1 MLRKI
6 RRRRSE
12 ELALKEEDLIRHYP
26 RLWHM
31 AEDGSW
37 DSIRKHGLLSTS
49 ALLDLY
55 KYNGKARHALESA
68 RRPESVLISADE
80 LPHAVVRD
88 QKPMTAPALEKC
100 LTDGTTPEQ
109 WFETLNSRVFFWLS
123 RERLRG
129 LLNARAYRSRPQTVL
144 TLDTASLVDANRDRI
159 RLSPINSGATIY
171 NPAPRGLD
179 TFSTVSDFQ
188 FDERRKTRTLD
199 NAVVELTVLGGVPD
213 IPDHAI
219 AVHSIHSGKKTELWR
234 RPGTDPDD
242 GP

>member
-1 MLRKI
+1 M
-6 RRRRSE
+6 
-12 ELALKEEDLIRHYP
+12 KEEVLIREYP

-55 KYNGKARHALESA
+55 GYNGNARHALESA
-68 RRPESVLISADE
+68 RRPESVLISADG

-88 QKPMTAPALEKC
+88 QKPMTASALGKC
-100 LTDGTTPEQ
+100 LTDGVTPEK
-109 WFETLNSRVFFWLS
+109 WFETLNARVFFWLS
-123 RERLRG
+123 RKRLG
-129 LLNARAYRSRPQTVL
+129 DLLGARAYRSRPQTVL
-144 TLDTASLVDANRDRI
+144 TLETASLVDANRDRI

-171 NPAPRGLD
+171 DPAPRGPD
-179 TFSTVSDFQ
+179 TFCTVSDFP
-188 FDERRKTRTLD
+188 FEERRKTRTLD

-213 IPDHAI
+213 ITRHVI
-219 AVHSIHSGKKTELWR
+219 SVHSIHGGKKIELWR
-234 RPGTDPDD
+234 RPGTVPDD